1 MKIENKH
8 SDIPRCIDVRARDCV
23 C

>member
-8 SDIPRCIDVRARDCV
+8 SDIPRCIDVRARECV